1 MDRVAFSSLM
11 SNIVVI
17 GNNGEIKTLEPG
29 QLPAPGELVIT
40 EISDTSELV
49 FEQITPQ
56 GSSINVT
63 DDITALIEAI
73 AA

>member
-1 MDRVAFSSLM
+1 MDRVAFSSLV

-49 FEQITPQ
+49 FEQIT
-56 GSSINVT
+56 
-63 DDITALIEAI
+63 LLRE
-73 AA
+73 